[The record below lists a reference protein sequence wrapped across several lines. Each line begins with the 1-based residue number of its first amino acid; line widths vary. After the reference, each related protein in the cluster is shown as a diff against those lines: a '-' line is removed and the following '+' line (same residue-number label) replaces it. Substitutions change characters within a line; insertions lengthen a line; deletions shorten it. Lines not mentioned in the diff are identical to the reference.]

1 MKMKR
6 LVKAIKIEVSVR
18 VQFFT
23 TKMSITLSHE
33 MFTSLSKSCQNEILQ
48 SFGNAAVN
56 TVKDLLEVN
65 PGVISATAFESA
77 ALTFGMPLVL
87 PKYNRSEDTPEPLIE
102 VPVIRVAPRY
112 PMTKATDLYRI
123 ATLPE
128 IHRICKE
135 IDDGLFISNSRSVK
149 WSKGSR
155 FHHMDWDV
163 KRVFMEVK
171 CLQHATSAQ
180 IDKGLP
186 TMSRH
191 RVSSILRELRKQG
204 LLIVK

>member
-1 MKMKR
+1 MKMTR
-6 LVKAIKIEVSVR
+6 LVKAIKIEVSVCII
-18 VQFFT
+18 FFT

-87 PKYNRSEDTPEPLIE
+87 PNYNRSEDTPEPLIE

-128 IHRICKE
+128 IHKICKE
-135 IDDGLFISNSRSVK
+135 VDAGLFVSNSKGVS
-149 WSKGSR
+149 WSKGSKY
-155 FHHMDWDV
+155 HHMNWDV

-171 CLQHATSAQ
+171 YLQPATSLQ
-180 IDKGLP
+180 IDQALP
-186 TMSRH
+186 TMDRY
-191 RVSSILRELRKQG
+191 RVSAILRELRKQG
-204 LLIVK
+204 MVIVS